1 MATLTSEH
9 QHNNTTAIQNENILK
24 KPRPRRTEATTLK
37 KGENELENT
46 DSVTE
51 EIIRLKKKIADQDET
66 IDDLDQEPD
75 DLYHEIYRLRLT
87 LAQAWNITL
96 ATDAEKVR
104 EVASRTRKQ
113 TDAVKTKKPYSAVA
127 KTGVISPVNTIDQ
140 IENKTNLTKCS
151 STESTDSGLGRE
163 SLTQLIDDR
172 VKLMIDTKLKENKR
186 ELCESKTI
194 SNQDQIESLPSE
206 NVNLWADREQNVVI
220 HGLKEDE
227 VSDAQLVNDVL
238 TAAATQ
244 HTPSL
249 MYRLGPKKNGKIRP
263 LMLRMKSKEEKD
275 DFMSNLWML
284 KKVKTRFKGMS
295 ITHDYSLDERNM
307 IKKYVEE
314 AKRRSEANEHTWK
327 VRGTPRGGL
336 WLVKITNQA

>member
-1 MATLTSEH
+1 M
-9 QHNNTTAIQNENILK
+9 K

-51 EIIRLKKKIADQDET
+51 EIIRLKKKIAEQDET
-66 IDDLDQEPD
+66 IDDLDQERD

-113 TDAVKTKKPYSAVA
+113 TDNVKKKKPHSAVA

-172 VKLMIDTKLKENKR
+172 VKLMIDTKLKEIKIKLNHYHR
-186 ELCESKTI
+186 KT
-194 SNQDQIESLPSE
+194 
-206 NVNLWADREQNVVI
+206 
-220 HGLKEDE
+220 
-227 VSDAQLVNDVL
+227 
-238 TAAATQ
+238 
-244 HTPSL
+244 
-249 MYRLGPKKNGKIRP
+249 
-263 LMLRMKSKEEKD
+263 
-275 DFMSNLWML
+275 
-284 KKVKTRFKGMS
+284 
-295 ITHDYSLDERNM
+295 
-307 IKKYVEE
+307 
-314 AKRRSEANEHTWK
+314 
-327 VRGTPRGGL
+327 
-336 WLVKITNQA
+336 